1 MRAYKKILF
10 FVTPY
15 LLPKAKANLFI
26 IGGQK
31 CGTSSLFRTLSTH
44 KHINPSLFKEAHFFE
59 KNYSLGSLWYDGLF
73 FSSWFKRNV
82 KFNMESSPNYV
93 MYPKALKR
101 IQGYNQNAKI
111 IFITR
116 DRVDR
121 AYSQYRHNKRF
132 RPHEVKY
139 DFESSLINEE
149 KILRAN
155 PFKKGSKKY
164 CKYRDKFNYIE
175 RSSYSAQ
182 LETLY
187 SVFNRENILI
197 LNFEK
202 LFDESLC
209 DSEFVKI
216 GNFLNLNISDLKKKK
231 AMINTT
237 VKNELND
244 EKRNLFNEKYF
255 LEDATIC
262 KNKFGLTI

>member
-1 MRAYKKILF
+1 
-10 FVTPY
+10 
-15 LLPKAKANLFI
+15 
-26 IGGQK
+26 
-31 CGTSSLFRTLSTH
+31 
-44 KHINPSLFKEAHFFE
+44 
-59 KNYSLGSLWYDGLF
+59 
-73 FSSWFKRNV
+73 
-82 KFNMESSPNYV
+82 MESSPNYV
-93 MYPKALKR
+93 MYPKVLKR
-101 IQGYNQNAKI
+101 IHCYNQNAKI
-111 IFITR
+111 IYIIR

-121 AYSQYRHNKRF
+121 AYSEYRHNKRF

-155 PFKKGSKKY
+155 PFKNSSKKY
-164 CKYRDKFNYIE
+164 CEYRDKFNYIE

-202 LFDESLC
+202 LFDDSLC
-209 DSEFVKI
+209 DSEFVKV
-216 GNFLNLNISDLKKKK
+216 GNFLNLNISDLKMKK

-244 EKRNLFNEKYF
+244 EKKNFYNEKYF
-255 LEDATIC
+255 VEDAIIC